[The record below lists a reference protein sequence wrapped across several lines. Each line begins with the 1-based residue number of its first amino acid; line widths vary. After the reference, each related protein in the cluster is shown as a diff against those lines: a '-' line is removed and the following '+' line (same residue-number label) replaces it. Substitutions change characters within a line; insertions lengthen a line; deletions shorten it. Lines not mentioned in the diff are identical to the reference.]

1 MAGRKG
7 SRHGRNAAMVRVRLA
22 GFRSVDRRM
31 VAARTAMAWRSEL
44 LADLGGEESL
54 TAARMALV
62 ESATRSWLFVQ
73 AIDAWLLGQTSLVN
87 ARRKGV
93 HPVVKERLLLVE
105 SFQRTLLTLG
115 LDRAQPK
122 APTLEAIAERLQAER
137 EERALV
143 TQEAPGAEQADSG
156 HGWAPEPVESA
167 GGVSAVMTGGRDKAP
182 EPRMAE
188 PVLPELAAG
197 RLELAAPEEPGP
209 VTDAVAAAAGQA
221 ASRILG
227 TWSVL
232 PERVPEPVEVPE
244 F

>member
-54 TAARMALV
+54 TAARMALA
-62 ESATRSWLFVQ
+62 ESATRTWLCVQ

-93 HPVVKERLLLVE
+93 HPVVKERLVLVE
-105 SFQRTLLTLG
+105 SLQRTLVALG
-115 LDRAQPK
+115 LERAQPK
-122 APTLEAIAERLQAER
+122 APTLEEIAERLARER
-137 EERALV
+137 EQRVV
-143 TQEAPGAEQADSG
+143 TQEPTGAERAGSG
-156 HGWAPEPVESA
+156 QGYEAEPVESA
-167 GGVSAVMTGGRDKAP
+167 GGVSVVTVGPGNEAP
-182 EPRMAE
+182 EARVAE
-188 PVLPELAAG
+188 PADAG
-197 RLELAAPEEPGP
+197 A
-209 VTDAVAAAAGQA
+209 VTDAVASAADQA
-221 ASRILG
+221 ARRVLG
-227 TWSVL
+227 TWGVV
-232 PERVPEPVEVPE
+232 EPEPVEVPE